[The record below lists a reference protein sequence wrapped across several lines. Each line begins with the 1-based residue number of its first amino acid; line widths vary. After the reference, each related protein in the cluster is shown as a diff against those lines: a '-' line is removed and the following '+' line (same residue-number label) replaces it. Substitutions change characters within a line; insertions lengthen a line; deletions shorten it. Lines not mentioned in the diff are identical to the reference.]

1 MILSDKSILEL
12 NPPDEEIIQP
22 FNKEN
27 VQPASYDLRLGM
39 SFLIPTEQSIT
50 MDKPIEYN
58 RSYGDYYIL
67 KPNEFV
73 LATTKEYIKLPN
85 DIAGFVQGRSSI
97 GRMGLFV
104 QNAGFVDPGFEGE
117 LTLELY
123 NASPSPILLDVGRR
137 IAQLV
142 FIKLDKP
149 CSKPYNGKY
158 LGQTRATGSKIN
170 QDWEVK

>member
-1 MILSDKSILEL
+1 MILSDKTILEL
-12 NPPDEEIIQP
+12 NPPEEEIIQP

-27 VQPASYDLRLGM
+27 VQPASYDLRLGK
-39 SFLIPTEQSIT
+39 SFLIPKKQTIT
-50 MDKPIEYN
+50 MNEPIKYN
-58 RSYGDYYIL
+58 GSYGDYYIL

-73 LATTKEYIKLPN
+73 LATTEEYIKLPD

-97 GRMGLFV
+97 GRIGLFV

-117 LTLELY
+117 LTLELF
-123 NASPSPILLDVGRR
+123 NASPSPIVLEPGRR

-149 CSKPYNGKY
+149 CLNPYNGKY
-158 LGQTRATGSKIN
+158 IRQKGAMGSRIYKD
-170 QDWEVK
+170 QEVK